1 MTQSRPKAQDG
12 VVNDGGKGAASPP
25 LIDRTDLGL
34 AIIILV
40 VCGYLY
46 WVTTGFDKV
55 ADLFAQDVPPE
66 FFPRLL
72 IWTIV
77 VLTLGLPFEHL
88 FLRKKGESL
97 DEDRANR
104 INPVVYKTAALM
116 LVIVAL
122 IPWLGSTR
130 SMAAA
135 GLTVPVLWGERR
147 IMVLIPYAVILS
159 LTVTFVFSYLLG
171 VYFEPGIFGS

>member
-1 MTQSRPKAQDG
+1 MNPSRPNGED
-12 VVNDGGKGAASPP
+12 VVVEDGGGGAPSPP

-34 AIIILV
+34 AIIILAI
-40 VCGYLY
+40 CGYLY

-88 FLRKKGESL
+88 FLRKKGKSL
-97 DEDRANR
+97 DEERANR
-104 INPVVYKTAALM
+104 VQPIAYKTAAL
-116 LVIVAL
+116 LLTIVAS
-122 IPWLGSTR
+122 IPWLGTTL

-135 GLTVPVLWGERR
+135 GLTIPVLWGERR
-147 IMVLIPYAVILS
+147 IKVLVPYAIILPS
-159 LTVTFVFSYLLG
+159 VVTGVFSYLLG
-171 VYFEPGIFGS
+171 VHFEPGIFGS

>member
-1 MTQSRPKAQDG
+1 MNQSRPNAEDVVVKDG
-12 VVNDGGKGAASPP
+12 DGGAHPPP

-34 AIIILV
+34 AVFILA

-46 WVTTGFDKV
+46 WVTTGFDSV
-55 ADLFAQDVPPE
+55 ADMFAQDVPPE

-72 IWTIV
+72 LWTIA

-88 FLRKKGESL
+88 LLRKKGESL
-97 DEDRANR
+97 DEERAVR
-104 INPVVYKTAALM
+104 VKPIAYKTAAL
-116 LVIVAL
+116 LLIVVVS
-122 IPWLGSTR
+122 IPWLGTTL

-135 GLTVPVLWGERR
+135 GLTIPVLWGERR
-147 IMVLIPYAVILS
+147 IKVLVPYAIILP
-159 LTVTFVFSYLLG
+159 LGVTFVFSYLLG

>member
-1 MTQSRPKAQDG
+1 MNQSRPKVAD
-12 VVNDGGKGAASPP
+12 VAVKEGGEGAPSPP

-34 AIIILV
+34 AIVILA

-46 WVTTGFDKV
+46 WVTTGFDTV

-72 IWTIV
+72 IWTIA

-88 FLRKKGESL
+88 FLRKKGENL
-97 DEDRANR
+97 DRERANR
-104 INPVVYKTAALM
+104 IKPIAYKTAAL
-116 LVIVAL
+116 LLAIVAS
-122 IPWLGSTR
+122 IPWLGMTL

-135 GLTVPVLWGERR
+135 GLTIPVLWSERR
-147 IMVLIPYAVILS
+147 IKVLVPYIAPTS
-159 LTVTFVFSYLLG
+159 G
-171 VYFEPGIFGS
+171 